1 MAYPRL
7 TTWPT
12 ELIPP
17 ASTPPT
23 EGVRQWPISTH
34 MTPDTAD
41 RWLDAWILEATG
53 RGLPKDGAY
62 WQAGWD

>member
-1 MAYPRL
+1 MAHRAD
-7 TTWPT
+7 
-12 ELIPP
+12 P
-17 ASTPPT
+17 ARIDAAH
-23 EGVRQWPISTH
+23 EGVRRWLIATH